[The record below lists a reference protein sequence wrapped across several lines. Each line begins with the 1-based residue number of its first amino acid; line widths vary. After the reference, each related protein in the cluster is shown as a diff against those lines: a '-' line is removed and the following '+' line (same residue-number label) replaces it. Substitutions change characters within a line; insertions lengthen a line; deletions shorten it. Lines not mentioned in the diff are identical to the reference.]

1 MTAVSGPRSAGH
13 ERSPVLASSSILTP
27 RGPLGPRP
35 APPSRS
41 VADREVRRMRVVRET
56 LTIHTEPGQQFIDIT
71 KRVRDAV
78 ARLGI
83 VEGLVVVHTLHTTVA
98 LFVNEFQPALLHDL
112 GAVLE

>member
-1 MTAVSGPRSAGH
+1 
-13 ERSPVLASSSILTP
+13 
-27 RGPLGPRP
+27 
-35 APPSRS
+35 
-41 VADREVRRMRVVRET
+41 MRVVRET

-98 LFVNEFQPALLHDL
+98 LFVN
-112 GAVLE
+112 